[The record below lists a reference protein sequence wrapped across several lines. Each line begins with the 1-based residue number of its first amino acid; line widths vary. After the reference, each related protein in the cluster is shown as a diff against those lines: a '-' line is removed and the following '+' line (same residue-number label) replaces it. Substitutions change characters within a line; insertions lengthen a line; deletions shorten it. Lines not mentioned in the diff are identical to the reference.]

1 MSQGLAQGPAPRNGQ
16 CVITEPGEA
25 QSLLPPTPPHH
36 HVNLEPSNTTVPYRS
51 PPSAPS
57 SLLTP
62 PRLITYSSDVRNG
75 LLAPRVVESVCVNSS
90 EILFIIKTSSHSSQP
105 VPVSPDCGGDRTSH
119 LETGRSLLKGKTAA
133 PEEAGQYPY
142 MGAHC
147 SLPRER
153 HGRTG
158 RGREREQDE
167 GQRHRAEQSRK
178 RAQR

>member
-1 MSQGLAQGPAPRNGQ
+1 MSQTGVSRGLAQGPAPRNGQ
-16 CVITEPGEA
+16 CAITEPGEA
-25 QSLLPPTPPHH
+25 QSLPAPPPHH

-119 LETGRSLLKGKTAA
+119 LETGRGLLKGKIAA
-133 PEEAGQYPY
+133 PRGGRAISIHGSAP
-142 MGAHC
+142 
-147 SLPRER
+147 LPAPGETRKDRER
-153 HGRTG
+153 QRERTG
-158 RGREREQDE
+158 RG
-167 GQRHRAEQSRK
+167 AETQSRAK
-178 RAQR
+178 